1 MTVRDPARLTC
12 QEVVELVTELLADS
26 LAPEDRIRVEQHLL
40 VCPPCTLHVGQL
52 KATIELTGELHNAAT
67 VADLDPALT
76 NLFRNWRRK

>member
-1 MTVRDPARLTC
+1 VTVRDPAQLTC

-40 VCPPCTLHVGQL
+40 VCPPCTLHVGQV
-52 KATIELTGELHNAAT
+52 KATIELTGELHDTAT